1 MAVGAADVGA
11 TGADV
16 GDGHT
21 NASSLGIFMEFCW
34 RKIGLPEINVRLDVV
49 SGQTFLAKKLGDL
62 TYQYI
67 MYIIQFVKI
76 LACVAIS
83 VAIRVGV
90 LKQRN

>member
-1 MAVGAADVGA
+1 MPPALGFSWNFVG
-11 TGADV
+11 
-16 GDGHT
+16 
-21 NASSLGIFMEFCW
+21 E
-34 RKIGLPEINVRLDVV
+34 KIGLPEINVRLDVV